1 MKRSIISVF
10 LVLILAISG
19 NIYGDTRGTTGTLYS
34 PKVLSETNFKFN
46 TLKNT
51 EIRRIEIDGHH
62 YLFADHDS
70 HIAITHDP
78 DCPCHK
84 IRERKL
90 LREIKKLLQEQND
103 IIIKKIIQYEK
114 SNSNCSSN

>member
-1 MKRSIISVF
+1 MKRFIISVF
-10 LVLILAISG
+10 LVLVLAISG
-19 NIYGDTRGTTGTLYS
+19 NIYGDTREPGTLYS
-34 PKVLSETNFKFN
+34 PKVLSETTFRYN

-62 YLFADHDS
+62 YLFADHNS

-84 IRERKL
+84 IREKEL
-90 LREIKKLLQEQND
+90 LKEIKKLLQEQND
-103 IIIKKIIQYEK
+103 IIIKEIIQYEK